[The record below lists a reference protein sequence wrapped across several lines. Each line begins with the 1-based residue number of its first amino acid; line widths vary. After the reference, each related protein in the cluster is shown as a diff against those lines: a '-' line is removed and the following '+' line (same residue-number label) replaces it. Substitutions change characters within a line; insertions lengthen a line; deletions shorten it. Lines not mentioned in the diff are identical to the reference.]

1 MVIIDSA
8 TDLIAMES
16 GGSRSQIEPNR
27 TPYWRPEESDPWSDI
42 YLKGA
47 YEKRVQDLE
56 QFAQDKNYDYLSIQE
71 VSYGPYLATMASL
84 LLQTFHIGE
93 NPSLNFF

>member
-84 LLQTFHIGE
+84 LLITNLSHWGRT
-93 NPSLNFF
+93 PHL